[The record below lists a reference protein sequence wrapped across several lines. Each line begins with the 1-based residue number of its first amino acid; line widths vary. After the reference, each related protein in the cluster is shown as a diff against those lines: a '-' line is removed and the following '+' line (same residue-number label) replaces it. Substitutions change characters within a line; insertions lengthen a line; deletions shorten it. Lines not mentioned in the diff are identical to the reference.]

1 MKAIARMTIMSVLVI
16 VGFTALFAEA
26 NPQLTSMDWLA
37 VTIISKAVGV
47 AALLGC
53 GALGRRWFGW
63 NVELNK

>member
-1 MKAIARMTIMSVLVI
+1 MQAIARMTIMSILVI

-26 NPQLTSMDWLA
+26 NPQLTGMDWLA
-37 VTIISKAVGV
+37 IIIISKAIGV

>member
-1 MKAIARMTIMSVLVI
+1 MSVLVV
-16 VGFTALFAEA
+16 VGFVALFAEA
-26 NPQLTSMDWLA
+26 NPQLTNMDWLA

-53 GALGRRWFGW
+53 GALGRKWYGW

>member
-1 MKAIARMTIMSVLVI
+1 MQAIARMTIMSILVI

-26 NPQLTSMDWLA
+26 NPQLTGMDWLA

-53 GALGRRWFGW
+53 GVLGRKWYGW
-63 NVELNK
+63 DVELNK

>member
-1 MKAIARMTIMSVLVI
+1 MKTIARMAVMSVLVA

-26 NPQLTSMDWLA
+26 NPQLTGMDWLA
-37 VTIISKAVGV
+37 VTIISKVVAV

>member
-1 MKAIARMTIMSVLVI
+1 MKNVARMTIMSVLVV

-26 NPQLTSMDWLA
+26 NPQLTGMDWLA
-37 VTIISKAVGV
+37 VTIISKAVAV

-53 GALGRRWFGW
+53 GALGRRWYGW

>member
-1 MKAIARMTIMSVLVI
+1 MSVLV
-16 VGFTALFAEA
+16 VVSFVALFAEA

-37 VTIISKAVGV
+37 VIIISKAVGV

-53 GALGRRWFGW
+53 GALGRKWYGW

>member
-1 MKAIARMTIMSVLVI
+1 MKNVARMTIMSILVI

-26 NPQLTSMDWLA
+26 NPQFTGMDWLA
-37 VTIISKAVGV
+37 VTMISKAIGV

>member
-1 MKAIARMTIMSVLVI
+1 MKNVVRMTIMSVLVI

-26 NPQLTSMDWLA
+26 NPQLTGMDWLA

-53 GALGRRWFGW
+53 GAFGRKWFGW
-63 NVELNK
+63 DVELNK